1 MTARA
6 GDAGTGAGAG
16 RLYLQRGIISDDSTY
31 DKDIALAFGPK

>member
-16 RLYLQRGIISDDSTY
+16 RLCLQRGIISDDSTY
-31 DKDIALAFGPK
+31 GKDIAPASCPK